1 MKKLIIGLYIIVF
14 CLVAYTF
21 FVRFSNKNIRVDMP
35 LIIKKTSEDSLKV
48 DKKKVTLS
56 FVGDCTI
63 GWDPRY
69 WYGSRF
75 DKYFDDNNGDYAYYF
90 AKVNEY
96 LDQDDITVAN
106 LEGQFTS
113 SNDIVEKAF
122 NFKAPTSYVDVL
134 KKGSI
139 EMVSF
144 ANNHAYDF
152 GKSGYDE
159 TIKTLNDNNVLHY
172 GYSDYLIKEVNGIKI
187 GFMAF
192 NDIDCV
198 KYVEAKKGLDYLKE
212 NGAELIIVSVH
223 WGIEKDLVQN
233 NAQQKMGRYLIDNGA
248 DLVVG
253 THPHVI
259 QGIEKYNDKYIIY
272 SLANFVFG
280 GNQNPLDK
288 DTFMFRQTFNFSN
301 GELQLDD
308 NIEIVPASVSGFK
321 NKNNYQPVI
330 LDGEEKVRVFNKIM
344 KYSSGFNYGI

>member
-90 AKVNEY
+90 AKVKEY
-96 LDQDDITVAN
+96 LYQDDITVAN

>member
-90 AKVNEY
+90 AKVKEY

-113 SNDIVEKAF
+113 SNDIVKKAF

>member
-1 MKKLIIGLYIIVF
+1 MKKLIIGIYIVIF
-14 CLVAYTF
+14 SLVIYTF
-21 FVRFSNKNIRVDMP
+21 IVRFKKRNINVSSP
-35 LIIKKTSEDSLKV
+35 LIIKETSEDSPKS

-69 WYGSRF
+69 GYGTRF
-75 DKYFDDNNGDYAYYF
+75 DKYLDDNNGDFAYYF
-90 AKVNEY
+90 AKVKEY

-106 LEGQFTS
+106 LEGQLTT

-134 KKGSI
+134 KKGSV

-144 ANNHAYDF
+144 ANNH
-152 GKSGYDE
+152 
-159 TIKTLNDNNVLHY
+159 VLHY
-172 GYSDYLIKEVNGIKI
+172 GYSDYLIKEVNDIKI

-192 NDIDCV
+192 HDIDCV
-198 KYVEAKKGLDYLKE
+198 KYAEAKKGLDYLKE

-223 WGIEKDLVQN
+223 WGIEKDLMQN
-233 NAQQKMGRYLIDNGA
+233 EAQKKMGHYLIDNGA

-280 GNQNPLDK
+280 GNQNPPDK
-288 DTFMFRQTFNFSN
+288 DTFMFRQTFNFYK
-301 GELQLDD
+301 GELKLDD
-308 NIEIVPASVSGFK
+308 NIEIVPTSVSGKK
-321 NKNNYQPVI
+321 NVNNYQPVI

>member
-90 AKVNEY
+90 AKVKEY

-198 KYVEAKKGLDYLKE
+198 KYGEAKKGLDYLKE

-280 GNQNPLDK
+280 GNQNPPDK

>member
-69 WYGSRF
+69 WYESRF

-90 AKVNEY
+90 AKVKEY

-134 KKGSI
+134 KKGSV

-152 GKSGYDE
+152 GKSGYDG

-198 KYVEAKKGLDYLKE
+198 KYVEAKKGIDYLKE

-223 WGIEKDLVQN
+223 WGIEKDSMQN

>member
-90 AKVNEY
+90 AKVKEY

-223 WGIEKDLVQN
+223 WGIEKDLMQN
-233 NAQQKMGRYLIDNGA
+233 EAQK
-248 DLVVG
+248 
-253 THPHVI
+253 
-259 QGIEKYNDKYIIY
+259 
-272 SLANFVFG
+272 LANK
-280 GNQNPLDK
+280 NQ
-288 DTFMFRQTFNFSN
+288 
-301 GELQLDD
+301 
-308 NIEIVPASVSGFK
+308 
-321 NKNNYQPVI
+321 
-330 LDGEEKVRVFNKIM
+330 
-344 KYSSGFNYGI
+344 

>member
-48 DKKKVTLS
+48 DQKKVTLS

-90 AKVNEY
+90 AKVKEY

-113 SNDIVEKAF
+113 SYDIVEKAF

-280 GNQNPLDK
+280 GNQNPPDK